1 MYFLQKLL
9 FYSLFYFPQETIF
22 AEGTKIL
29 GNSEN
34 LLKSLFKNYDKRI
47 RPYADN
53 GTAVIVH
60 MTIVLG
66 ILIELRENEQ
76 VAGYVISHTQ

>member
-1 MYFLQKLL
+1 M
-9 FYSLFYFPQETIF
+9 
-22 AEGTKIL
+22 KIKFS

-66 ILIELRENEQ
+66 ILIELVSICGLKIGKIEKKILERK
-76 VAGYVISHTQ
+76 